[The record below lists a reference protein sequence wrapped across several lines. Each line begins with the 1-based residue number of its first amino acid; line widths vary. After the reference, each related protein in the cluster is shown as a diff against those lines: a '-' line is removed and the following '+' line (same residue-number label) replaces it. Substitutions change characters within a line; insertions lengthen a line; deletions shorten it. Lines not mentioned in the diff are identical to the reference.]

1 MKRRIV
7 ESNTKRY
14 SKNLKASL
22 IAVLCVFI
30 TFSNSENTIATP
42 LGILKLPVSRKIFNV
57 SARIYF
63 KNITLKS
70 LRGLSKTERIDYLLQ
85 EALNKGILRYSELF
99 RLRNYFLQIPD
110 GDKRLLI
117 ILQKLERLRSLNKT
131 EISLLKT
138 GRFSIYKDHI
148 VVKRQVFDP
157 LAKDALGRTNIERMK
172 LGLAPIGKDGKPV
185 ELHHLEQDANGI
197 IVEVLNSEHK
207 KYYKELHYHKTVSE
221 IDRNSFNQWKKNYW
235 KERAKE
241 FEE

>member
-1 MKRRIV
+1 MRRRTA
-7 ESNTKRY
+7 ESNMKNY
-14 SKNLKASL
+14 SKNLKVLL
-22 IAVLCVFI
+22 IIALCVFI
-30 TFSNSENTIATP
+30 TFPKNTVATP
-42 LGILKLPVSRKIFNV
+42 LGILKLPVSKKVFSTSAPIF
-57 SARIYF
+57 F
-63 KNITLKS
+63 KNITLES
-70 LRGLSKTERIDYLLQ
+70 IRGLSKIERIDYLLQ
-85 EALNKGILRYSELF
+85 EASNRGILRYSELF

-110 GDKRLLI
+110 GDKRLLTT
-117 ILQKLERLRSLNKT
+117 LQKLERLRSLNKT

-197 IVEVLNSEHK
+197 IVEVLSSEHK

-241 FEE
+241 FKE

>member
-1 MKRRIV
+1 MK
-7 ESNTKRY
+7 NY
-14 SKNLKASL
+14 SQNLKIL
-22 IAVLCVFI
+22 TIIALCTLF
-30 TFSNSENTIATP
+30 TFSENTIAST
-42 LGILKLPVSRKIFNV
+42 LSMLRLPVSKKIFSA
-57 SARIYF
+57 SARICF

-85 EALNKGILRYSELF
+85 EAVNRGILKYSQLF
-99 RLRNYFLQIPD
+99 KLRSYFLQLPD
-110 GDKRLLI
+110 GDRKLLT
-117 ILQKLERLRSLNKT
+117 ILQRLEKLKNLNKT

-138 GRFSIYKDHI
+138 GRFSIYKNHI
-148 VVKRQVFDP
+148 VVKRQIFDP

-197 IVEVLNSEHK
+197 IVEVLSSEHK

>member
-1 MKRRIV
+1 MKRKTVKNNIK
-7 ESNTKRY
+7 NY
-14 SKNLKASL
+14 SQSLKIL
-22 IAVLCVFI
+22 TIITLCTLF
-30 TFSNSENTIATP
+30 TFSENTIAST
-42 LGILKLPVSRKIFNV
+42 LSMLRLPVSKKIFSA
-57 SARIYF
+57 SARVCF

-85 EALNKGILRYSELF
+85 EAVNKGILKYSELF
-99 RLRNYFLQIPD
+99 KLRSYFLQLPD
-110 GDKRLLI
+110 GDKKLLI
-117 ILQKLERLRSLNKT
+117 ILQRLEKLKNLNKT

-138 GRFSIYKDHI
+138 GKFSIYKNHI
-148 VVKRQVFDP
+148 VVKRQIFDP

-197 IVEVLNSEHK
+197 IVEVLSSEHK

>member
-1 MKRRIV
+1 MKRKTARNNMKDYLRNLRILIIIAL
-7 ESNTKRY
+7 Y
-14 SKNLKASL
+14 ALLAFSKD
-22 IAVLCVFI
+22 
-30 TFSNSENTIATP
+30 TIAST
-42 LGILKLPVSRKIFNV
+42 LSMLKLPVNKKIFSA
-57 SARIYF
+57 SARISL

-70 LRGLSKTERIDYLLQ
+70 FRGLSKTERIDYLLQ
-85 EALNKGILRYSELF
+85 EATNKGILKYSESF
-99 RLRNYFLQIPD
+99 RLRNYFLQLPD
-110 GDKRLLI
+110 GDKKLLAT
-117 ILQKLERLRSLNKT
+117 LQKLERLRNLNKT

-138 GRFSIYKDHI
+138 GKFSIYKNHI

-172 LGLAPIGKDGKPV
+172 LGLAPIGRDGKPV

-197 IVEVLNSEHK
+197 IVEVLSSEHK

-221 IDRNSFNQWKKNYW
+221 IDRNNFNQWKKNYW

>member
-1 MKRRIV
+1 VILKIAK
-7 ESNTKRY
+7 SNLRNY
-14 SKNLKASL
+14 SKNPKLL
-22 IAVLCVFI
+22 PIIAAIISVIFPK
-30 TFSNSENTIATP
+30 SATAIP
-42 LGILKLPVSRKIFNV
+42 VNIVKLPVSKKVFNLSNRIF
-57 SARIYF
+57 F
-63 KNITLKS
+63 KYITIKS
-70 LRGLSKTERIDYLLQ
+70 LQGLSKVERIDFLLQ
-85 EALNKGILRYSELF
+85 KAVDSGILRYSELF

-110 GDKRLLI
+110 GDKRLLT
-117 ILQKLERLRSLNKT
+117 ILQKLERLRNLNKT
-131 EISLLKT
+131 EISILKT
-138 GRFSIYKDHI
+138 GKFSIYKNHI
-148 VVKRQVFDP
+148 VVKRQIFDP

-197 IVEVLNSEHK
+197 IVEVLSSEHK

>member
-1 MKRRIV
+1 MKQKIARNNMKDYLWNPRILIIIAL
-7 ESNTKRY
+7 Y
-14 SKNLKASL
+14 ALLAFSKD
-22 IAVLCVFI
+22 
-30 TFSNSENTIATP
+30 TIAST
-42 LGILKLPVSRKIFNV
+42 LSMLKLPVNKKIFSA
-57 SARIYF
+57 SARISF

-85 EALNKGILRYSELF
+85 EAANKGILKYSELF
-99 RLRNYFLQIPD
+99 RLRNYFLQLPD
-110 GDKRLLI
+110 GDKKLLT
-117 ILQKLERLRSLNKT
+117 ILQKLERLKSLNKT

-138 GRFSIYKDHI
+138 GKFSIYKGHI

-172 LGLAPIGKDGKPV
+172 LGLAPIGRDGKPV

-197 IVEVLNSEHK
+197 IVEVLSSEHK